1 MDRGWSL
8 ALVGGLVG
16 GLVALGVAG
25 LLFWQGRQTPVGQR
39 ARVGTPTLQEP
50 TPQPVGG
57 GRAVVPAKL
66 TQEQE
71 AIALIENL
79 YQALSAKDWTQ
90 ARLAHTAA
98 MQSQFDPAFF
108 AQFER
113 VTVQDLRLTERTG
126 SQWQFLGRN
135 TYVYPNGQTQEEE
148 RSYTVIWQNGQP
160 RISDSRFVR
169 VTQSR

>member
-1 MDRGWSL
+1 MARGWSL
-8 ALVGGLVG
+8 AVVGGLVG
-16 GLVALGVAG
+16 GMMALGVAG
-25 LLFWQGRQTPVGQR
+25 LWVWQGRQTPVGQR
-39 ARVGTPTLQEP
+39 ATVGTA
-50 TPQPVGG
+50 TPQQPTEPSGG
-57 GRAVVPAKL
+57 GSTVATAKPS
-66 TQEQE
+66 QEQA

-79 YQALSAKDWTQ
+79 YLALSAKDWTQ
-90 ARLAHTAA
+90 ARLAYTPA

-113 VTVQDLRLTERTG
+113 VTVQDLRVTSRTH
-126 SQWQFLGRN
+126 SQLQLLGRN